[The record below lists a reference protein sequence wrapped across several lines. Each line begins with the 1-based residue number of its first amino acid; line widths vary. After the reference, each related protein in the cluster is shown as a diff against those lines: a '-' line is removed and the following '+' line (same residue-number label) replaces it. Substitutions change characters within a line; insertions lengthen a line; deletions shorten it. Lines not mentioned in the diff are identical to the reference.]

1 MRTEAMKYTR
11 LLSMV
16 VVSAACSAINAQPM
30 VDQIPTDNRK
40 VPGLEVFVEH
50 AGVIKPFARTETGRA
65 FLDAVENL
73 PNQLR
78 RYLWVDRPFTKAYTE
93 ADYAKLDE
101 RQKRGLNFRPV
112 TELAYYMGI
121 SERPLLDVLALDLVV
136 RGTEMA
142 SPEGL
147 AGKKVLLYNPRVITQ
162 GRLLASLGAD
172 VTIVQDQHRF
182 SALYSEPGDVGTVE
196 GLGELPAGKLR
207 VVRSSWPGE
216 GPVPGSGFD
225 LIIASDWISKGLST
239 ITAQPPRWITPGESL
254 HPLPCEPSVFV
265 EAIASA
271 LAPGGRFI
279 NYAYGPIQPR
289 QPSHTLPYS
298 DVRLPFSIEMIQNT
312 GLEILAFDADD
323 THALL
328 TTSIAT
334 GYNEPLVRPND
345 GMPSMTTAY
354 TILVKPKASE

>member
-1 MRTEAMKYTR
+1 MKYTR
-11 LLSMV
+11 LLSMMLM
-16 VVSAACSAINAQPM
+16 SAACGLADAQPM

-50 AGVIKPFARTETGRA
+50 AEIIKPFARTETGRA
-65 FLDAVENL
+65 FLDAVATL

-78 RYLWVDRPFTKAYTE
+78 RYLWVDRPFMTAYTE
-93 ADYAKLDE
+93 AEYATLDE
-101 RQKRGLNFRPV
+101 KQKKGLNFRPV
-112 TELAYYMGI
+112 TELAYYMAV

-136 RGTEMA
+136 SGTQMA

-172 VTIVQDQHRF
+172 VTIVQDQQRF
-182 SALYSEPGDVGTVE
+182 SALYSEPGDVGAVD
-196 GLGELPAGKLR
+196 GFGELPAGKLR
-207 VVRSSWPGE
+207 VVRSNWPGE
-216 GPVPGSGFD
+216 GSPVPGSGYD
-225 LIIASDWISKGLST
+225 LILASDWISKGLST
-239 ITAQPPRWITPGESL
+239 ITAQPPRWITPGASL
-254 HPLPCEPSVFV
+254 HPLPCEREAFV
-265 EAIASA
+265 DAIAGA

-289 QPSHTLPYS
+289 QPSNTLPYS
-298 DVRLPFSIEMIQNT
+298 DVRLPFSTEMIQNA

-323 THALL
+323 THSFL
-328 TTSIAT
+328 TASIAT

-354 TILVKPKASE
+354 AILQKPAASE

>member
-1 MRTEAMKYTR
+1 MKYTR
-11 LLSMV
+11 LLTMV
-16 VVSAACSAINAQPM
+16 VASAACSALHAQPM

-50 AGVIKPFARTETGRA
+50 AGTIKPFARTETGRA

-78 RYLWVDRPFTKAYTE
+78 RYLWVDRPFNKAYTE
-93 ADYAKLDE
+93 AEYATLDE
-101 RQKRGLNFRPV
+101 RQKKGLNFRPV
-112 TELAYYMGI
+112 TELAYYMAV
-121 SERPLLDVLALDLVV
+121 SERPLLDVLPLDLVV
-136 RGTEMA
+136 SGTDMA

-147 AGKKVLLYNPRVITQ
+147 AGKKILLFNPRVITQ

-172 VTIVQDQHRF
+172 VTIVQDQLRF
-182 SALYSEPGDVGTVE
+182 SALYSEPGDVGVIK

-216 GPVPGSGFD
+216 GPLPGTGFD

-239 ITAQPPRWITPGESL
+239 VTAQPPRWITPGESL
-254 HPLPCEPSVFV
+254 HPLPCEPEVFV
-265 EAIASA
+265 DAIADA

-289 QPSHTLPYS
+289 LPSHTLPYS
-298 DVRLPFSIEMIQNT
+298 DVRLPFSIDMIQST

-323 THALL
+323 THRFSKA
-328 TTSIAT
+328 SIAT
-334 GYNEPLVRPND
+334 GYNEPLVRPDD

-354 TILVKPKASE
+354 TILEKPKASE